1 MQTTT
6 AAALALEEAPLIST
20 APPLT
25 PKAVPLTLNGFDA
38 LNLISPLCRAVKDE
52 EYTSPTPIQ
61 MQAVPHLLEG
71 RDLLGCAQTGTGK
84 TAAFALPI
92 LQRLKENYQP
102 AGKKGV
108 RSLILTPTRELAVQ
122 ISESFEVYG
131 RYLDLKQ
138 AVVYG
143 GVRQEKQVKALRHGV
158 DILVATPGRLLDLFN
173 QKCLRLDKVEI
184 FVLDEADRMLDMG
197 FLPDVKKI
205 HSYITKNSQT
215 MLFSATMPVEIQR
228 LTKTFLK
235 DPVKVEVTP
244 PSSTVDKIDQR
255 VLFVDREN
263 KGALLKSMLEDVSI
277 ERALIFARTKHGANK
292 IVKNLS
298 KGKIKADAIHGN
310 KSQAAR
316 IDALNKFKT
325 GKVRVLVATDIA
337 SRGIDVDGITHVI
350 NYELPN
356 EPESYVH
363 RIGRTARAGAA
374 GMALSLCDQGEL
386 GYLRKIEHATNKSV
400 EMEGDHIYHSEAIA
414 SKRGRAMGSKS
425 KAPQRKRNFG
435 FRPSS
440 GKNKGPATRKG
451 RQQRSSSQRSRKN

>member
-6 AAALALEEAPLIST
+6 ALALEEAPL
-20 APPLT
+20 T
-25 PKAVPLTLNGFDA
+25 PKAVPPIAVALTAPNGFDA
-38 LNLISPLCRAVKDE
+38 LNLIDPLCRAVKDE

-131 RYLDLKQ
+131 RYLNLKQ
-138 AVVYG
+138 AVVFG

-173 QKCLRLDKVEI
+173 QKCLRLDKIEI

-205 HSYITKNSQT
+205 HSYITKESQT

-228 LTKTFLK
+228 LTKSFLK

-244 PSSTVDKIDQR
+244 PATTVDKIDQR

-263 KGALLKSMLEDVSI
+263 KGPLLKSMLEDATI

-298 KGKIKADAIHGN
+298 KSKIKADAIHGN
-310 KSQAAR
+310 KSQSAR
-316 IDALNKFKT
+316 LDALNKFKT

-356 EPESYVH
+356 EAESYVH
-363 RIGRTARAGAA
+363 RIGRTARAGAT

-386 GYLRKIEHATNKSV
+386 GYLKKIERATNKSI
-400 EMEGDHIYHSEAIA
+400 EMEGDHSYHSEAIA
-414 SKRGRAMGSKS
+414 SKRGRATGSKT
-425 KAPQRKRNFG
+425 KPPQRKRNFG
-435 FRPSS
+435 YRPSS
-440 GKNKGPATRKG
+440 GKNKRPATRNG
-451 RQQRSSSQRSRKN
+451 RPQRSSSQRSRKN

>member
-1 MQTTT
+1 MHTNTALQT
-6 AAALALEEAPLIST
+6 
-20 APPLT
+20 PPT
-25 PKAVPLTLNGFDA
+25 PNGFDA
-38 LNLISPLCRAVKDE
+38 LNLIDPICRAVRDE

-92 LQRLKENYQP
+92 LQRLQESNQP
-102 AGKKGV
+102 AGPKGV

-122 ISESFEVYG
+122 ISESLDVYG
-131 RYLDLKQ
+131 RYMNLKQ
-138 AVVYG
+138 TVVYG
-143 GVRQEKQVKALRHGV
+143 GVRQEKQVKALRRGV
-158 DILVATPGRLLDLFN
+158 DILVATPGRLLDLYN
-173 QKCLRLDKVEI
+173 QKCFHLDKVEI

-205 HSYITKNSQT
+205 HSKISKNSQA
-215 MLFSATMPVEIQR
+215 MLFSATMPKEIQH
-228 LTKTFLK
+228 LTQSFLK
-235 DPVKVEVTP
+235 DPVKIEVAP
-244 PSSTVDKIDQR
+244 PSTTVEKIDQR

-263 KGALLKSMLEDVSI
+263 KNALLKSMLEDATI

-298 KGKIKADAIHGN
+298 KNKIKADAIHGN
-310 KSQAAR
+310 KSQSAR

-363 RIGRTARAGAA
+363 RIGRTARAGAT
-374 GMALSLCDQGEL
+374 GMALSLCDLGEL
-386 GYLRKIEHATNKSV
+386 GYLKRIEQATNKTVAV
-400 EMEGDHIYHSEAIA
+400 EADHIYHSESIA
-414 SKRGRAMGSKS
+414 SKRGRSFGSKPKS
-425 KAPQRKRNFG
+425 PQRKRNFG
-435 FRPSS
+435 YRPAS
-440 GKNKGPATRKG
+440 GKNSRPAARNG
-451 RQQRSSSQRSRKN
+451 RPQRGNAQRSRRTAGNS

>member
-1 MQTTT
+1 MQLTT
-6 AAALALEEAPLIST
+6 APQI
-20 APPLT
+20 P
-25 PKAVPLTLNGFDA
+25 NGFNA
-38 LNLISPLCRAVKDE
+38 LKLISPLCKAVKDE

-122 ISESFEVYG
+122 ISESFEIYG
-131 RYLDLKQ
+131 RYLNLSQ

-143 GVRQEKQVKALRHGV
+143 GVRQEKQVKALKSGV
-158 DILVATPGRLLDLFN
+158 DILVATPGRLLDLYN
-173 QKCLRLDKVEI
+173 QKCLHLDKIEV

-205 HSYITKNSQT
+205 HSSISKNSQT
-215 MLFSATMPVEIQR
+215 MLFSATMPIEIQR

-235 DPVKVEVTP
+235 NPVKVEVTP

-263 KGALLKSMLEDVSI
+263 KGALLKSVLEDATI

-298 KGKIKADAIHGN
+298 KNRIKADAIHGN

-316 IDALNKFKT
+316 LEALNKFKS
-325 GKVRVLVATDIA
+325 GKIRVLVATDIA

-363 RIGRTARAGAA
+363 RIGRTARAGAK
-374 GMALSLCDQGEL
+374 GIALSLCDIGEL
-386 GYLRKIEHATNKSV
+386 GYLKKIERVTKIPV
-400 EMEGDHIYHSEAIA
+400 EMVDDHIYHSEAIA
-414 SKRGRAMGSKS
+414 SKRGRPSSSRIRTGEKKRFYGSRS
-425 KAPQRKRNFG
+425 
-435 FRPSS
+435 SS
-440 GKNKGPATRKG
+440 GKNKRFAARRG
-451 RQQRSSSQRSRKN
+451 RPQHSNSQRSRKN